1 MLINALFIS
10 FMYKPYPRDVE
21 KVRETLAARQDQ
33 LLAGAKRRLGAGKT

>member
-33 LLAGAKRRLGAGKT
+33 LSAGGKAQAGSR